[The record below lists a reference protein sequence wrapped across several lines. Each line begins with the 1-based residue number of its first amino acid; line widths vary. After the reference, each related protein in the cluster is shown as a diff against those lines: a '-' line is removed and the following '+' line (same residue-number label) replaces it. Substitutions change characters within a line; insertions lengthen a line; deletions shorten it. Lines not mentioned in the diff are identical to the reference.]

1 MRDGKITLHIEG
13 MDEIKSLMEEIS
25 GYQSKMLRAIR
36 RVEEV
41 RCQMEMTL
49 NRTNEDDS

>member
-13 MDEIKSLMEEIS
+13 MDEIS